1 MALGAVAA
9 VGAAVAIAV
18 FAFGSG
24 GGGGGS
30 STSAT
35 GGGGGKT
42 QANGGNDGSKNGGGG
57 SGSANVVDDIKM
69 VPFTQASAFAV
80 DVPKG
85 SKPGVV
91 DEQLTGGV
99 TLTALVTPDNKIDV
113 EIQQAS
119 SDAAA
124 QADKAEAERAQEGA
138 TEFARGSTTVAGRKT
153 YYLGYTHTESARH
166 GLPDMGETAV
176 YTSFFNEGAFS
187 WRTRAAV
194 STSVADNAKVA
205 KDLSTRM
212 AQSFELK

>member
-1 MALGAVAA
+1 VA

-18 FAFGSG
+18 FALGG

-35 GGGGGKT
+35 GGGGNA
-42 QANGGNDGSKNGGGG
+42 QANGGNDGSRNGGGG
-57 SGSANVVDDIKM
+57 GGSANVVDDITM
-69 VPFTQASAFAV
+69 VPFTQASAFTV

-91 DEQLTGGV
+91 DEELTGGV
-99 TLTALVTPDNKIDV
+99 TLTALVTPDHKIDV
-113 EIQQAS
+113 EVQQAS
-119 SDAAA
+119 SDAVTQLANA
-124 QADKAEAERAQEGA
+124 QAARAKEGA
-138 TEFARGSTTVAGRKT
+138 IQFTQGSATVAGRKT

-176 YTSFFNEGAFS
+176 YTSFFNEGDFS

-194 STSVADNAKVA
+194 ATTVSNSKKVA
-205 KDLSTRM
+205 KDLSTQM
-212 AQSFELK
+212 AETFELK